1 MNIYNK
7 RRSNLIELIKAEYK
21 CPGLVLLFAN
31 FEQDGRSFLQE
42 SNFVYLTGLNEP
54 GVVMTANLDG
64 KTELYISD
72 TNDLR
77 SKWISGALTV
87 EMASKLGVEEI
98 KHLGGKIAGY
108 ESSLFILESNYVNL
122 IHVISQAVS
131 TGGKIFTVNKNK
143 LEQTFVLDQLCNF
156 VPGLKNALVDVSDLI
171 ASLRRIK
178 SDMEI
183 DYLCQAV
190 DVTGMAQ
197 EAAAQS
203 ISAGALECEV
213 QASIE
218 FVMTA
223 AGSRTAFP
231 SIVGSGK
238 NSTILHYVQN
248 DAVLQKND
256 VVVVDIGAR
265 CQNYCADITRTYP
278 VSGKFT
284 KRQREIYEL
293 VLETQEYISEKAH
306 PGIWIVNKD
315 NPEKSLLHLAREF
328 LRKKGDYDQY
338 FIHGIGHYLG
348 IDVHDVGSYATP
360 LQDGDVITIEPGI
373 YIPAENLGVRIED
386 NYLITAKGA
395 ICLSD
400 QIAKQIDEVERLV
413 STKAE

>member
-1 MNIYNK
+1 MDIYKK
-7 RRSNLIELIKAEYK
+7 RRSSLIELIKAEYGTS
-21 CPGLVLLFAN
+21 GLLVLFAN
-31 FEQDGRSFLQE
+31 FEQDSRSFLQE
-42 SNFVYLTGLNEP
+42 SNFFYLTGINEP
-54 GVVMTANLDG
+54 GTVIASNFDG
-64 KTELYISD
+64 KADLYVAD
-72 TNDLR
+72 TGNLR
-77 SKWISGALTV
+77 SKWVAGAVTTDMAPKLGLDAIKYLGQQITGYEQNLFITKQNYANLIDVLKQTVISGD
-87 EMASKLGVEEI
+87 
-98 KHLGGKIAGY
+98 
-108 ESSLFILESNYVNL
+108 
-122 IHVISQAVS
+122 
-131 TGGKIFTVNKNK
+131 KIFTVSKQK
-143 LEQTFVLDQLCNF
+143 LEQSFVLEQLSKF
-156 VPGLKNALVDVSDLI
+156 IPDLQAALVDVSDLI
-171 ASLRRIK
+171 AKLRRVK
-178 SDMEI
+178 SDIEI
-183 DYLCQAV
+183 DYLCQAI

-213 QASIE
+213 QAAIE

-223 AGSRTAFP
+223 SGNSVAFP

-256 VVVVDIGAR
+256 LVVIDIGAR
-265 CQNYCADITRTYP
+265 CKNYCADITRTYP

-293 VLETQEYISEKAH
+293 VLEAQEYIAEKAQ
-306 PGIWIVNKD
+306 PGIWIVNKEH
-315 NPEKSLLHLAREF
+315 PEKSLLHLAREF

-348 IDVHDVGSYATP
+348 LDVHDVGSYATP

-373 YIPAENLGVRIED
+373 YIPEENLGVRIED

-400 QIAKQIDEVERLV
+400 QIAKQADEIERLV
-413 STKAE
+413 STRSE